1 MEENYGFGYRAFDSF
16 ARFVDRHT
24 PNPIRNMAKK
34 FNNKP
39 IEKMKYLTYGGLTL
53 TGGISVYGFWTEKPE
68 WLAAGLVTT
77 LMVGTTEFVR
87 GKVKRSIS
95 KLEEQTRS
103 EPDKT

>member
-1 MEENYGFGYRAFDSF
+1 MEENYGFGYRSFDSF

-53 TGGISVYGFWTEKPE
+53 TGGISVYGFWEVIVCK
-68 WLAAGLVTT
+68 
-77 LMVGTTEFVR
+77 R
-87 GKVKRSIS
+87 GQNVICHINYLFGASVVCS
-95 KLEEQTRS
+95 
-103 EPDKT
+103 